1 LIRFQ
6 FENEYSWFREKVVSY
21 KVTVTPPSIET
32 LGAGRR
38 RRAKACLKAVQ
49 EDSKSATK
57 RWSAAVDQRSSM
69 EREIAQLEK
78 QLEQKQKSLRVVVTE
93 EKWLN
98 ERVTLRKEQKKLLEE
113 RMVEGW
119 ADENLST
126 TKKNG
131 K

>member
-6 FENEYSWFREKVVSY
+6 FENDYSWFREKVVSY